1 MYRELLEKLTIGHRW
16 ARLQKPCPEDKIV
29 SAEKYVGFTFPDELK
44 SLLRETNG
52 DGWFLLSAE
61 EIISNV
67 KTNREVFPEY
77 LDEDEFEEKVN
88 RFIFFATN
96 GCGDYY
102 CYRVLPNGKTDD
114 SSIYIW
120 EHELFEARTVAEN
133 IEDLI
138 IKYYNSQI

>member
-1 MYRELLEKLTIGHRW
+1 MYRELLEKLTVGHRW

-29 SAEKYVGFTFPDELK
+29 SAEKYVGFTFSDELK
-44 SLLRETNG
+44 SLLRE
-52 DGWFLLSAE
+52 
-61 EIISNV
+61 
-67 KTNREVFPEY
+67 
-77 LDEDEFEEKVN
+77 
-88 RFIFFATN
+88 TN

-114 SSIYIW
+114 SAIYIW